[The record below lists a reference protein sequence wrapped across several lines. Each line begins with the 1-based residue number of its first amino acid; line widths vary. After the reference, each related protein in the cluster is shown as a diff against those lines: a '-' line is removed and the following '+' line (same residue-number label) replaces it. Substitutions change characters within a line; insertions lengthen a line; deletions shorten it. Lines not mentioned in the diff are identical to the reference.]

1 MNFRQDGDEFFETV
15 EKMQAVVE
23 TFASYGSG
31 WVLQQVFQVF
41 INLQSFLESVDHP
54 TLTCFFEFENLRF

>member
-1 MNFRQDGDEFFETV
+1 
-15 EKMQAVVE
+15 MQAVVE

-41 INLQSFLESVDHP
+41 INLQSFLESMDHP